1 MPTQQSRLTV
11 AQLRDRVRGDIGARS
26 NNFVTDADIDAWA
39 QEASDTI
46 ATETKWYR
54 LAEQSFPV
62 TALQAEYDLPAE
74 LLALEAVR
82 FDLKI
87 IWPISIEN
95 LPRQSRLWQ
104 QQSGTPYLYYFRGS
118 TKIGL
123 YPKPATTSA
132 TLCKIDYAANAPLPA
147 LTTEKYN
154 IPLGSDTLLIAYCC
168 YRASIKDITAEGIR
182 RVPIFKQ
189 EWDMGLRDLKGQ
201 FYDKNEGETL
211 IGGSDGRFISDLTVD
226 GWNPYSVIS

>member
-1 MPTQQSRLTV
+1 MALQQSRLTV

-39 QEASDTI
+39 QEMSDMI
-46 ATETKWYR
+46 STETKWYR
-54 LAEQSFPV
+54 LANQSFPV
-62 TALQAEYDLPAE
+62 TALQAEYDLPAD

-82 FDLKI
+82 FDEKT

-118 TKIGL
+118 TSIGL
-123 YPKPATTSA
+123 YPKPSATSA
-132 TLCKIDYAANAPLPA
+132 TACKIDYAANAPLPS
-147 LTTEKYN
+147 LSSDKYN
-154 IPLGSDTLLIAYCC
+154 IPLGSDTLLIAYACWLG
-168 YRASIKDITAEGIR
+168 SIKDITAEGR
-182 RVPIFKQ
+182 MRVPIYEKM
-189 EWDMGLRDLKGQ
+189 WKDGLKDLKGQ
-201 FYDKNEGETL
+201 FWDKNEGETL

-226 GWNPYSVIS
+226 GFNPYAVIS